1 MALYEDIVSGH
12 FVRIAFSEPLFE
24 PTQAKAAPVP
34 GYLYFDYLPKSAPN
48 LIQSVNSRKRKRSP
62 ISIHH
67 DIKTPA
73 VEIQSHASV
82 KRHYAAYLKNLKKYS
97 YLPAEVLA
105 DPCVQFA
112 IYFFTPE
119 FSNMN
124 CVSQYGGRYDML
136 FIVAACLKLG
146 IDCHPLSNGAGYV
159 SLLLPQLDIHFTDS
173 YKMLQQPLKQFDQR
187 FNLRPS
193 KQHFPYRFLT
203 QATLNYYGKQ
213 PEFDFYHSYNDSV
226 KDIENKKQFVD
237 QMKTT
242 PFDMRQILLNYCI
255 SDVVVMLLAMCCFSQ
270 QCQDLQTKLR
280 TVFKTAEEPNTLGMF
295 LPFCLPTLRT
305 LGSLG

>member
-1 MALYEDIVSGH
+1 MALYEDVVSGH
-12 FVRIAFSEPLFE
+12 FVRVAFSEPLFE

-48 LIQSVNSRKRKRSP
+48 LIQPASRKRKKCTNSTHFN
-62 ISIHH
+62 INTAS
-67 DIKTPA
+67 

-82 KRHYAAYLKNLKKYS
+82 KRHYTAYLKNLKKYS
-97 YLPAEVLA
+97 YLPSEVLA

-124 CVSQYGGRYDML
+124 CISQYGGRYDML
-136 FIVAACLKLG
+136 FIVAACLNLG
-146 IDCHPLSNGAGYV
+146 IDCQPLSSGAGYV
-159 SLLLPQLDIHFTDS
+159 SLTLPQLDIHFTDS

-203 QATLNYYGKQ
+203 QSTLNYVGAQ
-213 PEFDFYHSYNDSV
+213 PDLHYYQSYNDSV
-226 KDIENKKQFVD
+226 KDIEAKQEFVD

-255 SDVVVMLLAMCCFSQ
+255 ADVLVTLLAILCFSQ

-280 TVFKTAEEPNTLGMF
+280 TVFKTPEEPGTLGIF
-295 LPFCLPTLRT
+295 LPFCQPTLRT
-305 LGSLG
+305 LGSVG